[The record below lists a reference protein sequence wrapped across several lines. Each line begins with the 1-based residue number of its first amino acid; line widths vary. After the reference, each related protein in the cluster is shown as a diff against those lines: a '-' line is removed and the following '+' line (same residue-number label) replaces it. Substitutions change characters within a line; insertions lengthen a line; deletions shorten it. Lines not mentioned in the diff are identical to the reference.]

1 MRELQRLRNELIAKG
16 AKPASVNRDFKG
28 LKAALTLYA
37 KSDKRITNRDA
48 WIEGLAA
55 LPDAYAARDA
65 YLTDEQVRALVAAVY
80 AEDPALGLVSEVGAT
95 TGARPSQLA
104 RLMVGDLEA
113 DWPDGPRLQMP
124 SSKKGKGVKRIIRYP
139 VPIPASIAAKLK
151 IAVGDRPRSTPLLL
165 RADGTAWNF

>member
-16 AKPASVNRDFKG
+16 AKPASINRDFKG

-65 YLTDEQVRALVAAVY
+65 YLTDEQVRAGGRRLCRR
-80 AEDPALGLVSEVGAT
+80 S
-95 TGARPSQLA
+95 GARP
-104 RLMVGDLEA
+104 
-113 DWPDGPRLQMP
+113 
-124 SSKKGKGVKRIIRYP
+124 GVRSWCSNRCPP
-139 VPIPASIAAKLK
+139 VPAGATHGRRLGS
-151 IAVGDRPRSTPLLL
+151 
-165 RADGTAWNF
+165 